1 MPNDKLA
8 GMTPLVFNFCK
19 LHKIMPYQIVLA
31 SPNGLVWRVA
41 PNRYKMWQENMSIR
55 KINASDMSMFATS
68 SKNDPNLSAEDREIL
83 WQSVVN
89 ALNMDI
95 VDLSSLDNSKYK

>member
-1 MPNDKLA
+1 
-8 GMTPLVFNFCK
+8 
-19 LHKIMPYQIVLA
+19 
-31 SPNGLVWRVA
+31 
-41 PNRYKMWQENMSIR
+41 MSIR